1 MVTNVLAL
9 AGLMAISAILK
20 RIFRNAPRETRLEKY
35 NADYALS
42 ATHLYSPSQPLTAP
56 ALLRDPELRSP
67 DPLFSSA

>member
-35 NADYALS
+35 NADYAVCHTPL
-42 ATHLYSPSQPLTAP
+42 LPLTASY
-56 ALLRDPELRSP
+56 SP
-67 DPLFSSA
+67 CTAERPRAKIS